1 MIRYLIILRDN
12 YVGNWINFTTIDEY
26 RQRRQDPDKW
36 LETKRKQAESK
47 VSRINEFMQMSLMQ
61 CYTKPIQDPFEVY
74 FLVDIQDGS
83 LLLPENLYE
92 CSHYSQM
99 DFQELQVELRN
110 LDIYMGKCFE

>member
-1 MIRYLIILRDN
+1 
-12 YVGNWINFTTIDEY
+12 
-26 RQRRQDPDKW
+26 
-36 LETKRKQAESK
+36 
-47 VSRINEFMQMSLMQ
+47 MQISLMQ

-110 LDIYMGKCFE
+110 LDIYMGTYL